1 MEPLTT
7 LTSVV
12 IPLLLDNV
20 NTDAIIPA
28 AYMRS
33 LTTDP
38 AIGLFAGWRYLP
50 DGSPDPAFVLND
62 SRFSKG
68 RILLAGE
75 NFGCGSSRENAVWA
89 LAGYGIRCVIAK
101 GFSDI
106 FRENAFKNGVLP
118 VALAAPIQAQLATLA
133 LQGALK
139 LTVDVAHKR
148 LVLASETIS
157 FELDPR
163 RQAALLS
170 GADEIAETL
179 QMSASIDAF
188 RAAHRL
194 HAPWLYAPMAQT
206 ANASLNQ
213 DQKSPPT

>member
-1 MEPLTT
+1 MEPLIT

-12 IPLLLDNV
+12 IPLLLDDV

-33 LTTDP
+33 LATDP
-38 AIGLFAGWRYLP
+38 ATGLFAGWRYLP
-50 DGSPDPAFVLND
+50 DGSLNPAFVLND
-62 SRFSKG
+62 ERYAQG

-89 LAGYGIRCVIAK
+89 LAGNGIRCVIAK

-106 FRENAFKNGVLP
+106 FRENAYKNGVLP
-118 VALAAPIQAQLATLA
+118 VVLAAPVQAQLATLA
-133 LQGALK
+133 IQSPLT
-139 LTVDVAHKR
+139 LTVDVAQKK
-148 LVLASETIS
+148 LMFASQTIS

-163 RQAALLS
+163 RQVALLS

-179 QMSASIDAF
+179 QKSASIDMF
-188 RAAHRL
+188 RVAHRQS
-194 HAPWLYAPMAQT
+194 APWLYDPKAQT
-206 ANASLNQ
+206 INTLL
-213 DQKSPPT
+213 T

>member
-12 IPLLLDNV
+12 IPLLLDDV

-28 AYMRS
+28 SYMRS

-38 AIGLFAGWRYLP
+38 ASGLFAGWRYLP
-50 DGSPDPAFVLND
+50 DGSLNPAFVLND
-62 SRFSKG
+62 KRYVQG

-89 LAGYGIRCVIAK
+89 LAGNGIRCVIAK

-106 FRENAFKNGVLP
+106 FRENAYKNGVLP
-118 VALAAPIQAQLATLA
+118 VVLAAPVQAQLASMATQSPLT
-133 LQGALK
+133 
-139 LTVDVAHKR
+139 LTVDVTEKK
-148 LVLASETIS
+148 LMFASQMIS
-157 FELDPR
+157 FELDSR
-163 RQAALLS
+163 RQVALLS

-179 QMSASIDAF
+179 QMAATIDEF
-188 RAAHRL
+188 RVAHRQR
-194 HAPWLYAPMAQT
+194 APWLYAP
-206 ANASLNQ
+206 NARTTNTSL
-213 DQKSPPT
+213 T

>member
-12 IPLLLDNV
+12 IPLLLDDV

-38 AIGLFAGWRYLP
+38 ATGLFAGWRYMP
-50 DGSPDPAFVLND
+50 DGSPNPAFVLND
-62 SRFSKG
+62 KRYDQG

-89 LAGYGIRCVIAK
+89 LAGNGIRCVIAK

-106 FRENAFKNGVLP
+106 FRENAYKNGVLP
-118 VALAAPIQAQLATLA
+118 VVLAAPVQAELAALATQRPLT
-133 LQGALK
+133 
-139 LTVDVAHKR
+139 LTVDVAEKK
-148 LVLASETIS
+148 LIFASQAIS

-163 RQAALLS
+163 RQVALLS

-179 QMSASIDAF
+179 QKAVLIDAF
-188 RAAHRL
+188 RMAHRQR
-194 HAPWLYAPMAQT
+194 APWLYAPMAQT
-206 ANASLNQ
+206 TNTSL
-213 DQKSPPT
+213 T

>member
-28 AYMRS
+28 SYMRS

-38 AIGLFAGWRYLP
+38 ATGLFAGWRYLP

-62 SRFSKG
+62 KRFSQG

-89 LAGYGIRCVIAK
+89 LAGHGIRCVIAK

-106 FRENAFKNGVLP
+106 FRENAYKNGLLP
-118 VALAAPIQAQLATLA
+118 VVLSAPNQAQLATLA
-133 LQGALK
+133 TQSPLT
-139 LTVDVAHKR
+139 LTVDVAQKK
-148 LVLASETIS
+148 LVFVSEKIG

-179 QMSASIDAF
+179 QNSASIDAF
-188 RAAHRL
+188 RTAHCQR
-194 HAPWLYAPMAQT
+194 APWLYPPLAKA
-206 ANASLNQ
+206 AS
-213 DQKSPPT
+213 SPLT

>member
-1 MEPLTT
+1 MEPLITF
-7 LTSVV
+7 TSVV

-38 AIGLFAGWRYLP
+38 ATGLFAGWRYLP

-62 SRFSKG
+62 KRYVHGS
-68 RILLAGE
+68 ILLAGE

-89 LAGYGIRCVIAK
+89 LSGNGIRCVIAK

-118 VALAAPIQAQLATLA
+118 VELAAPIQARLATFATQSPLS
-133 LQGALK
+133 
-139 LTVDVAHKR
+139 LTVDVAQKK
-148 LVLASETIS
+148 LMFASETID

-179 QMSASIDAF
+179 QKSASIEAF
-188 RAAHRL
+188 RVAHRQR
-194 HAPWLYAPMAQT
+194 APWLYSPIDQAV
-206 ANASLNQ
+206 NA
-213 DQKSPPT
+213 